1 MSITPGDRV
10 MEGRKASL
18 TCESDANPPIS
29 EYTWFDWNNQEL
41 PYYGQTLSLNPVK
54 VEHSGSYWCKGVN
67 RLGEGASPPSTLTI
81 YCKPPFCF
89 FSGSFLALTAPAAP
103 HPQPSLSLLD
113 HSPYS
118 PLPPS
123 RFLPSAAQLH
133 PLLRGCRL
141 PPLEHS
147 P

>member
-10 MEGRKASL
+10 MEGRRASL

-41 PYYGQTLSLNPVK
+41 PYYGPTLSLNPVK

-89 FSGSFLALTAPAAP
+89 FLGSFLALTAPATPPPPTKPEPARSQSLQSASSFPVPAQRSPVTPPAP
-103 HPQPSLSLLD
+103 
-113 HSPYS
+113 
-118 PLPPS
+118 
-123 RFLPSAAQLH
+123 
-133 PLLRGCRL
+133 
-141 PPLEHS
+141 
-147 P
+147 